1 MIKVVNDPKI
11 LSVEDEAAAWVVAM
25 MAESVPAHTERQFEL
40 WITANP
46 DHAQAYADLS
56 ATWKAPSVAEAT
68 ATVKRQR
75 QGRSHLA
82 IILGGAIAACL
93 VLGFVSLNTKSVGL
107 PAFKPQPTYSASLMT
122 GPGDIQDV
130 ALPDG
135 TRIALSGNSALTVQ
149 FLNGRRQVELT
160 RGEAWFDVAHD
171 EGRPFHVAANDTD
184 VKVVGTAFNIDTVTG
199 DITEISVYRGKVQVA
214 VGKAHTDLTPGL
226 KLISHSGRSEVTR
239 FDAAQTPDWRDGWYE
254 AEDIELGRL
263 IAEVNRF
270 AKVPVKIADP
280 DLAAKT
286 VSGRFKVSDPALVLS
301 GLKQVYGI
309 NVQADETVTVLT
321 K

>member
-1 MIKVVNDPKI
+1 MIKVVNEPSL

-25 MAESVPAHTERQFEL
+25 MAETVPAHTERQFEL
-40 WITANP
+40 WIKAHP
-46 DHAQAYADLS
+46 DHAQAYADMCAS
-56 ATWKAPSVAEAT
+56 WQAAPVEDALT
-68 ATVKRQR
+68 FKRR
-75 QGRSHLA
+75 QGASRQFISVVV
-82 IILGGAIAACL
+82 GGALAACL
-93 VLGFVSLNTKSVGL
+93 VLGFVGVNTRSVML
-107 PAFKPQPTYSASLMT
+107 PSFKPQPTYSASLMT

-135 TRIALSGNSALTVQ
+135 TRIALSGNSALTVRYE
-149 FLNGRRQVELT
+149 GRRRQVNLT

-171 EGRPFHVAANDTD
+171 ESRAFHVAAGEAE
-184 VKVVGTAFNIDTVTG
+184 VKVVGTAFNIDLLDAVT
-199 DITEISVYRGKVQVA
+199 TEVSVYRGKVQVA
-214 VGKAHTDLTPGL
+214 AGERSVDLTLGQ
-226 KLISHSGRSEVTR
+226 KAISQNGRIARSM
-239 FDAAQTPDWRDGWYE
+239 FDAQAIPDWREGWFE

-270 AKVPVKIADP
+270 AKTPVRIADP

-309 NVQADETVTVLT
+309 EVRQGKTVTVLT